1 MRSYQRDEY
10 TPWSLVMP
18 VALAVMLGI
27 LAADVIKL
35 GVGMMMAKA
44 AIESFNE
51 SMRKQTTSGHLPARP
66 TATAASTENA
76 PTITYGPDAF
86 SPELPGPMTAK
97 KDQLAQACIGGKV
110 TLRRRNGWSQDMSTG
125 MPQRCIATSP

>member
-1 MRSYQRDEY
+1 MRNYQRDEY

-27 LAADVIKL
+27 LTADAIKL

-44 AIESFNE
+44 AVESLNE

-66 TATAASTENA
+66 NVPTSTVNE
-76 PTITYGPDAF
+76 PTVSYGPDAY
-86 SPELPGPMTAK
+86 SPERPGPIRAK
-97 KDQLAQACIGGKV
+97 QEKLDRACISGVV
-110 TLRRRNGWSQDMSTG
+110 TLRQRNGWSQDMSTG
-125 MPQRCIATSP
+125 RPQRCIATSP